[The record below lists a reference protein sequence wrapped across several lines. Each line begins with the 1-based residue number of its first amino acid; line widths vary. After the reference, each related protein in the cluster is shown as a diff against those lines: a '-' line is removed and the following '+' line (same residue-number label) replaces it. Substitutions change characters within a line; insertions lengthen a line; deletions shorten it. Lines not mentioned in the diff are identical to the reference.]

1 MRNTVLAAVVA
12 FVIGGIATGAL
23 LADAQP
29 APPPGGQMM
38 DGPNGMGGSGMGGPG
53 MGGPGMG
60 GPGMGGHGMGGP
72 GMGWMHRMPGQHG
85 GRPAFGTFAL
95 VYRQQDRQLAPADV
109 QKIAEAFLLWQG
121 NHTWKIID
129 VAATPEGPIGFAVAT
144 PEGSVIA
151 RFTMDPHSG
160 HITRVG

>member
-38 DGPNGMGGSGMGGPG
+38 DGPNGMGGPGMGGPD

-60 GPGMGGHGMGGP
+60 GPGMGGHGMREPTNPKSRWWSRVCPSRHVPLPICTEHLWHSAQWVAGDTGIRPVGP
-72 GMGWMHRMPGQHG
+72 ARAQAARCP
-85 GRPAFGTFAL
+85 PASTG
-95 VYRQQDRQLAPADV
+95 
-109 QKIAEAFLLWQG
+109 
-121 NHTWKIID
+121 
-129 VAATPEGPIGFAVAT
+129 
-144 PEGSVIA
+144 
-151 RFTMDPHSG
+151 
-160 HITRVG
+160 